1 MSNPERDPKALLS
14 AGGLLVAVAAIL
26 VLGAVLHGQVPAPAR
41 EPADVPASSRVA
53 PAAAPLSPPV
63 DIPADVPGDVPAEA
77 ADPGDSLDARARRDR
92 ARLAEGPGAWTLQL
106 VVACKEEGVRRFLDG
121 AGGDERLFLLPKD
134 VSGRACFA
142 VTWGTFSSEAEAAAA
157 APPASLPL
165 TEPPRP
171 RPLAA
176 FVP

>member
-14 AGGLLVAVAAIL
+14 AGGLLAAVAAIF

-41 EPADVPASSRVA
+41 QPAVA
-53 PAAAPLSPPV
+53 PAAAPLSPPI

-77 ADPGDSLDARARRDR
+77 ADSDDSLEARARRDR
-92 ARLAEGPGAWTLQL
+92 ARLAENPEAWTLQL

-121 AGGDERLFLLPKD
+121 AGGDERLFVLPKD

-157 APPASLPL
+157 GPPASLPL